1 MLTRR
6 PCLSKRTL
14 PSVNAYNDQS
24 RPVPTLA
31 PATNRAPRCRMMMLP
46 AVTCSPPNAFT
57 PRRLL
62 TLSRPLRLLPCP
74 FLCAMAGTPELLCDD
89 FFDFQHR
96 VVRANATLAVI
107 AFAAAELEGDD
118 FLALFVGIN
127 DLGGDARAGHG
138 RFADLD
144 VVAVGDEQ
152 HFFQRDVL
160 ALLAVEQF
168 DLEQVAGLDAVLFA
182 AGSDDRGHD

>member
-6 PCLSKRTL
+6 PCLSNRTL
-14 PSVNAYNDQS
+14 PSVNAYSDQS

-46 AVTCSPPNAFT
+46 AVTNSPPEAFT

-74 FLCAMAGTPELLCDD
+74 FLCAMAGIPELLCDD

-96 VVRANATLAVI
+96 VMGPDAALAMI
-107 AFAAAELEGDD
+107 AFSAAE
-118 FLALFVGIN
+118 F
-127 DLGGDARAGHG
+127 
-138 RFADLD
+138 
-144 VVAVGDEQ
+144 
-152 HFFQRDVL
+152 
-160 ALLAVEQF
+160 
-168 DLEQVAGLDAVLFA
+168 
-182 AGSDDRGHD
+182 